1 MFLPIFLALVPPT
14 CSNDLIVLDAI
25 KQVETGGCKDP
36 SKAVGDNGKAIGP
49 FQIHYVYWKDAVEYD
64 PSIGGKYSDCK
75 NEEYARKVVVA
86 YLSRYTPNWNPQ
98 TVARI
103 HNGGP
108 KGHKKSATIKYWNK
122 VKENM

>member
-1 MFLPIFLALVPPT
+1 MFLSIFLAMIPPT
-14 CSNDLIVLDAI
+14 CPNDLVVLDAI
-25 KQVETGGCKDP
+25 KQVETGGCKNP
-36 SKAVGDNGKAIGP
+36 SEAVGDNGKAIGP

-75 NEEYARKVVVA
+75 NEEYARKIVIA

-108 KGHKKSATIKYWNK
+108 RGHKKSATIKYWNK
-122 VKENM
+122 VKKEM